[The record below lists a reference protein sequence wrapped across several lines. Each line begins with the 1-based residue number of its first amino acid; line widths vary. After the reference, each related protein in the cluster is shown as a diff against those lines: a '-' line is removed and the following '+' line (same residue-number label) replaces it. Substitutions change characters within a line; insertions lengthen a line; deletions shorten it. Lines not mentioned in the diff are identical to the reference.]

1 MAPRWCAQCGAW
13 AGAWSDVT
21 GPLVY
26 VMGPSGAGKDSVLG
40 RARAMLSIDLPIVFA
55 HRYITRP
62 AEAGGENHVAL
73 SGAEFALR
81 RAHGLFS
88 MHWQAHG
95 NDYGIGLE
103 INDWRRAG
111 LTVVVS
117 GSREHFRKMGGVDKD
132 TTPVVITAPAE
143 RLQERLLKRGRED
156 AQAAEERLRR
166 GLSED
171 LDVPG
176 TVTIVNDGT
185 LDEAAEAFVRLLAR
199 LRHPPAVRRR
209 A

>member
-1 MAPRWCAQCGAW
+1 
-13 AGAWSDVT
+13 VT
-21 GPLVY
+21 GPLIY
-26 VMGPSGAGKDSVLG
+26 IMGPSGAGKDSVLG
-40 RARAMLSIDLPIVFA
+40 RARAMLSIDLPVVFA

-73 SGAEFALR
+73 SEAEFALR
-81 RAHGLFS
+81 RAHGLFAF
-88 MHWQAHG
+88 HWQAHG

-103 INDWRRAG
+103 IHAWRRAG

-117 GSREHFRKMGGVDKD
+117 GSREHFRKLTGVDKD
-132 TTPVVITAPAE
+132 TVPVLITAPAE

-156 AQAAEERLRR
+156 AAAAADRLRR
-166 GLSED
+166 GLADD

-176 TVTIVNDGT
+176 AMTIVNDGA
-185 LDEAAEAFVRLLAR
+185 LDEAAVAFVRLLAR
-199 LRHPPAVRRR
+199 LRRSPAVRRR